1 MTFSINVVQHAD
13 FFEVVVTGTYY
24 LQEAI
29 NKFHYVLTPCNITGI
44 SKFLVDFRKLS
55 GDRAALEKIIY
66 ALEIQNRYFEHLA
79 AGGPKLLVASVGNPS
94 QTCAYEP
101 GLEIARQS
109 DMPFTLFTSIEDAYE
124 WLDVHAT

>member
-1 MTFSINVVQHAD
+1 MTLSINVIQHSD
-13 FFEVVVTGTYY
+13 FFQIVVTGTYN

-29 NKFHYVLTPCNITGI
+29 DKFHYVLTSCNMTGI
-44 SKFLVDFRKLS
+44 SKFLIDFRELS

-66 ALEIQNRYFEHLA
+66 ALEVQDRYFKHLD
-79 AGGPKLLVASVGNPS
+79 AGGPKLLVAFVGSPS
-94 QTCAYEP
+94 QVSTYEP

-109 DMPFTLFTSIEDAYE
+109 DMPFTLFTNIEDAYD

>member
-1 MTFSINVVQHAD
+1 MTLSINVIQRSD
-13 FFEVVVTGTYY
+13 FFEIVVTGTYN

-29 NKFHYVLTPCNITGI
+29 DKFHYVLTSSNMTGI
-44 SKFLVDFRKLS
+44 SKFLIDFRKLS

-66 ALEIQNRYFEHLA
+66 ALEIQNRYFEHLDK
-79 AGGPKLLVASVGNPS
+79 GGPKLLIAYVGTPS
-94 QTCAYEP
+94 QVSTYEP

-124 WLDVHAT
+124 WLDGHAI